1 VRNGAV
7 YNDAF
12 MICHEIYQAA
22 RELVNSR
29 VPTTQLTSASK
40 FLWRPDLHPRLVEYV
55 ADFARCGDR
64 ALGDRNHVRS
74 APHLWGSRAPQRPA
88 TAGACGAEESRTP
101 EGPLRAKVYQQDEL
115 SRVKKV
121 HGAFG
126 AKKFP
131 RASRL
136 ILFRVYYLG
145 GAEYEAAR
153 HLLGLSERT
162 WSDWAEE
169 VRARVGSELIRAGM
183 YPPARYFRQ
192 ASARPIAQSIVRAA
206 STKSAPEAK
215 MTAVPREPDF
225 D

>member
-1 VRNGAV
+1 MRNGAV

-12 MICHEIYQAA
+12 LICHEIYQAA

-40 FLWRPDLHPRLVEYV
+40 FLWRPDLRPRLVEFI
-55 ADFARCGDR
+55 ADFARAGER
-64 ALGDRNHVRS
+64 ALRESRS
-74 APHLWGSRAPQRPA
+74 APPRSAGVVEPKKAVAITAFFRP
-88 TAGACGAEESRTP
+88 
-101 EGPLRAKVYQQDEL
+101 
-115 SRVKKV
+115 KKV

-126 AKKFP
+126 AKKVP

-136 ILFRVYYLG
+136 ILFRLYYLG

-153 HLLGLSERT
+153 HVMGLSERT

-192 ASARPIAQSIVRAA
+192 ASVRPAETRAA
-206 STKSAPEAK
+206 SAASTNGAPKSENESGV
-215 MTAVPREPDF
+215 M
-225 D
+225 

>member
-1 VRNGAV
+1 MRNGAV

-12 MICHEIYQAA
+12 LICHEIYQAA

-40 FLWRPDLHPRLVEYV
+40 FLWRPDLRPRLVEFV
-55 ADFARCGDR
+55 ADFARCGER
-64 ALGDRNHVRS
+64 ALTSFEREKRRDGHGLF
-74 APHLWGSRAPQRPA
+74 APENRKN
-88 TAGACGAEESRTP
+88 AGQGGR
-101 EGPLRAKVYQQDEL
+101 RQY
-115 SRVKKV
+115 
-121 HGAFG
+121 
-126 AKKFP
+126 P

-136 ILFRVYYLG
+136 ILFRLYYLG

-169 VRARVGSELIRAGM
+169 VRGRVGSELIRAGM

-192 ASARPIAQSIVRAA
+192 PSAGPTSAAETPAAGAA
-206 STKSAPEAK
+206 STNSAPKSENESGV
-215 MTAVPREPDF
+215 M
-225 D
+225 

>member
-1 VRNGAV
+1 MKNGAV

-12 MICHEIYQAA
+12 LICHEIYAAA

-40 FLWRPDLHPRLVEYV
+40 FLWRPDLRPRLVEYV

-64 ALGDRNHVRS
+64 ALGETSFRPEKRRDLARAFRARQH
-74 APHLWGSRAPQRPA
+74 ADASRASRS
-88 TAGACGAEESRTP
+88 GCGPRQHHYA
-101 EGPLRAKVYQQDEL
+101 L
-115 SRVKKV
+115 
-121 HGAFG
+121 
-126 AKKFP
+126 P

-192 ASARPIAQSIVRAA
+192 ASARPAETSAARAA
-206 STKSAPEAK
+206 STNDPPEAK
-215 MTAVPREPDF
+215 MTAVPCEPDF

>member
-1 VRNGAV
+1 MKRDAV

-12 MICHEIYQAA
+12 LVCHEIYCAA

-29 VPTTQLTSASK
+29 VPTTQLQSSSK
-40 FLWRPDLHPRLVEYV
+40 FLWRPDLRPRLVEYV
-55 ADFARCGDR
+55 ADFARCGER
-64 ALGDRNHVRS
+64 ALSETSFRPEKPRDSARAFRARQHSDGFRASRS
-74 APHLWGSRAPQRPA
+74 GCGPRQRHYA
-88 TAGACGAEESRTP
+88 
-101 EGPLRAKVYQQDEL
+101 L
-115 SRVKKV
+115 
-121 HGAFG
+121 
-126 AKKFP
+126 P

-145 GAEYEAAR
+145 GGEYEAAR

-169 VRARVGSELIRAGM
+169 VRGRVGAELIRARM

-192 ASARPIAQSIVRAA
+192 MSPPAAEAA
-206 STKSAPEAK
+206 STKKASEAK
-215 MTAVPREPDF
+215 MKPVACEPDF

>member
-1 VRNGAV
+1 MKPSAV

-12 MICHEIYQAA
+12 LVCHEIYGAA

-40 FLWRPDLHPRLVEYV
+40 FLWRPDLRPRLVEYV

-64 ALGDRNHVRS
+64 ALGTFLTARPRDGH
-74 APHLWGSRAPQRPA
+74 APRL
-88 TAGACGAEESRTP
+88 GAVTS
-101 EGPLRAKVYQQDEL
+101 LRAKP
-115 SRVKKV
+115 
-121 HGAFG
+121 
-126 AKKFP
+126 P

-145 GAEYEAAR
+145 GAEYEPAR

-169 VRARVGSELIRAGM
+169 IRQRVGSELMRAGM
-183 YPPARYFRQ
+183 YPPARYFRE
-192 ASARPIAQSIVRAA
+192 ATSARRAAPPA
-206 STKSAPEAK
+206 STKRAPEAK
-215 MTAVPREPDF
+215 MKPEPYEQGF

>member
-1 VRNGAV
+1 MKNGAV

-12 MICHEIYQAA
+12 LICQEIYAAA

-40 FLWRPDLHPRLVEYV
+40 FLWRPDLRPRLVEYV

-64 ALGDRNHVRS
+64 ALGETSFRPEKRRDLARAFRARQN
-74 APHLWGSRAPQRPA
+74 ADASRASRS
-88 TAGACGAEESRTP
+88 GCGPRQHHYA
-101 EGPLRAKVYQQDEL
+101 L
-115 SRVKKV
+115 
-121 HGAFG
+121 
-126 AKKFP
+126 P

-192 ASARPIAQSIVRAA
+192 ASATQAETSAARAA
-206 STKSAPEAK
+206 STNDPPEAK
-215 MTAVPREPDF
+215 MTAVPCEPDF

>member
-1 VRNGAV
+1 
-7 YNDAF
+7 

-40 FLWRPDLHPRLVEYV
+40 CLWGPDLHPRLVEYV

-64 ALGDRNHVRS
+64 ALGTFSTARPRDGH
-74 APHLWGSRAPQRPA
+74 APRL
-88 TAGACGAEESRTP
+88 GAVTS
-101 EGPLRAKVYQQDEL
+101 LRAKPL
-115 SRVKKV
+115 
-121 HGAFG
+121 
-126 AKKFP
+126 

-153 HLLGLSERT
+153 HLLGISQRT

-183 YPPARYFRQ
+183 CPPARYFRQ
-192 ASARPIAQSIVRAA
+192 PSVRPIAPPS